1 MKEKNKPGN
10 VADSPAYG
18 DTFLIRGDS
27 AFSIIVST
35 KKSNYVQLSKKSQ

>member
-35 KKSNYVQLSKKSQ
+35 PKIKLCSIIEKI